1 MGLKMKRLLILLL
14 LLSTLLTLSACTSQQ
29 DLTVTEMWARPGIAE
44 GNTGAFFVIDNPTDQ
59 DDRLLSAS
67 SDFAQ
72 FVELHKTTMTDGVM
86 QMSPQEFVDIPAGE
100 QIVFKPGDL
109 HVMLIK
115 LYDQLNVGDTFELT
129 LVFENAGE
137 IPLTITV
144 QEQ

>member
-1 MGLKMKRLLILLL
+1 MKYIFSLLLIV
-14 LLSTLLTLSACTSQQ
+14 SALLTLSACASPG
-29 DLTVTEMWARPGIAE
+29 DLTVSDVWARPGIAE
-44 GNTGAFFVIDNPTDQ
+44 GNTGVFFIIDNPTSQ
-59 DDRLLSAS
+59 DDRLLSAK
-67 SDFAQ
+67 SDVAQ

-86 QMSPQEFVDIPAGE
+86 QMSPQEFVEVPAGE
-100 QIVFKPGDL
+100 QVIFKPGDL

-115 LYDQLNVGDTFELT
+115 LHNQLNVADTFELT